1 MEADDVTNYF
11 RGDCRRGENNLGWGG
26 GGETQLK
33 VPFEEMRSRII
44 VQETRFVSFRA
55 YPSGN

>member
-1 MEADDVTNYF
+1 MTSLTTSGGIVVG
-11 RGDCRRGENNLGWGG
+11 RENNCGG
-26 GGETQLK
+26 G

-44 VQETRFVSFRA
+44 VQETRFVSFQA

>member
-11 RGDCRRGENNLGWGG
+11 RGDCRRGEGG
-26 GGETQLK
+26 G
-33 VPFEEMRSRII
+33 PFEEMRSRII

>member
-1 MEADDVTNYF
+1 MTSLNTSGGIVV
-11 RGDCRRGENNLGWGG
+11 GERITWG

-44 VQETRFVSFRA
+44 VQETRFV
-55 YPSGN
+55 